1 MITDLLSYLDSLLNH
16 SGLWGI
22 FVFMVLENIGVP
34 FPTEAAFLAGQ
45 VMVARGVVSYEIV
58 FVVYLAGHTLGS
70 IVSYGLGRL
79 SAMGIREIKSKS
91 SRLKRAQGVFSAW
104 LSKYGDS
111 AVFLSR
117 VVGYVRPWS
126 SYLAGVGEI
135 KISSF
140 LIYNILGSVVII
152 VLSMLV
158 AGSLVEVWRRFDFL
172 RPYLIIVSLIFFFGF
187 WVWVLL
193 RDRRKK
199 IKI

>member
-1 MITDLLSYLDSLLNH
+1 M
-16 SGLWGI
+16 
-22 FVFMVLENIGVP
+22 
-34 FPTEAAFLAGQ
+34 
-45 VMVARGVVSYEIV
+45 SYEIV